1 MSRNAV
7 SYVQAIDEAK
17 REEMHR
23 DPAIFIMGE
32 NVTNSRLTAEFP
44 DRIIDT
50 PISEPGFLG
59 AGLGAALTGMRPIVD
74 IMFVDLMG
82 LVMDQINNQ
91 IAKITYMSGGNVK
104 VPLVIETFE
113 GASGSAAAQHSQ
125 SLESWFIN
133 IPGINVVVPSTPYD
147 AKGLMKTALRTNSPT
162 LFLKHK
168 LCRSHKQ
175 VLPAEEYTIPF
186 GVADVKRTG
195 SDVTI
200 VTWLHMVSKTLE
212 AADALAKQGI
222 DVEIVDPRTLAP
234 LDKATILNSVEKT
247 GRLVIAEEECKTG
260 GAAAEIAAIVAE
272 ECFDL
277 LDRPI
282 HRVAARD
289 VPIPYSKPLED
300 FVIPQVEDIITAVK
314 ATLN

>member
-1 MSRNAV
+1 MSRNGV

-17 REEMHR
+17 REEMRR

-32 NVTNSRLTAEFP
+32 NVTNSRLTVEFP
-44 DRIIDT
+44 DRILDT
-50 PISEPGFLG
+50 PISEAGFLG

-82 LVMDQINNQ
+82 LVMDQLNNQ
-91 IAKITYMSGGNVK
+91 IAKITYMSGGDVT

-113 GASGSAAAQHSQ
+113 GASGGSAAQHSQ
-125 SLESWFIN
+125 SLEGWFIH

-175 VLPAEEYTIPF
+175 VLPTEEYTLPF
-186 GVADVKRTG
+186 SVADVKRAG
-195 SDVTI
+195 RDVTV
-200 VTWLHMVSKTLE
+200 VTWLHMVSKTLA
-212 AADALAKQGI
+212 AADALAKQGV
-222 DVEIVDPRTLAP
+222 DVEVVDPRTLAP
-234 LDKATILNSVEKT
+234 LDMATILRSVEKT

-260 GAAAEIAAIVAE
+260 GAAAEIAARVAE
-272 ECFDL
+272 EGFDL

-282 HRVAARD
+282 RRVAARD

-300 FVIPQVEDIITAVK
+300 FVIPQVEDILKAVK
-314 ATLN
+314 AILT